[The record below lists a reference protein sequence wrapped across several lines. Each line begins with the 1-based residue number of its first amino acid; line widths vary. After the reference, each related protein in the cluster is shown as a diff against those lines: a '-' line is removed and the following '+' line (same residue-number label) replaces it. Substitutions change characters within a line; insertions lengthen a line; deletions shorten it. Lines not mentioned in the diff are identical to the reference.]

1 VVPNLFEHFSDLPI
15 AALIKRYFKP
25 GILGFL
31 YYANLSSGGA
41 HAFVG
46 IALFGNRYP
55 RSQAPEL
62 LFGRLSRNFHQI
74 CLGNM
79 RGRLHQL
86 VRKIAVVGEQQQS
99 LAVEVE
105 AADRVEPSLA
115 ANQVHHCGPAFG
127 I

>member
-1 VVPNLFEHFSDLPI
+1 MPNLLEHFSDLPI
-15 AALIKRYFKP
+15 ASLIKRYFKP
-25 GILGFL
+25 RVFSFF
-31 YYANLSSGGA
+31 YYANFCPGGTYA
-41 HAFVG
+41 LVR

-62 LFGRLSRNFHQI
+62 LFGRLSRYLHQI
-74 CLGNM
+74 CLGNV
-79 RGRLHQL
+79 RSGLHQL
-86 VRKIAVVGEQQQS
+86 VRKSAVVGEQQQS

-105 AADRVEPSLA
+105 ATDRVEPGLA

>member
-15 AALIKRYFKP
+15 ASLIKGYFKP
-25 GILGFL
+25 GILGFF
-31 YYANLSSGGA
+31 YYADFCPGGA
-41 HAFVG
+41 YALVG

-62 LFGRLSRNFHQI
+62 IFRRLSRNFHQI

-86 VRKIAVVGEQQQS
+86 VRKSAVVGEQQQS
-99 LAVEVE
+99 LTVEVE
-105 AADRVEPSLA
+105 TTDRVEAGLA
-115 ANQVHHCGPAFG
+115 ANQVHHRGPAFG